1 MQSGCD
7 HLVRGQRSSLNAHVV
22 SFAYSSQTASSI
34 IVWIFLNNVWDV
46 LYMMYKFH
54 VGTIMGSGV
63 IINSVNSVAH
73 LCLPHCVGE
82 VLSIP
87 CMEFLPFLCYLSR
100 TMLCGLYTVIV
111 IQHNTLSK

>member
-1 MQSGCD
+1 
-7 HLVRGQRSSLNAHVV
+7 
-22 SFAYSSQTASSI
+22 
-34 IVWIFLNNVWDV
+34 
-46 LYMMYKFH
+46 MMYKFH

-87 CMEFLPFLCYLSR
+87 CMEFFYPFCAICHVQCSVD
-100 TMLCGLYTVIV
+100 YTVIV